1 MSLPVLPVF
10 LPSLSCFVLHG
21 SEDSARART
30 RGGPPLLVVKPRNR
44 RYRLRHSSRRTFTS
58 CVHKVK
64 PCSRELPVSWITPG
78 KCASY
83 RKDQP
88 GRLSEKLGGKRPRPA
103 RVDTPGP
110 KLCPNIASLNFG
122 GGPASLARG
131 GRVLGFASARTL
143 RVRKKALRAFFVP
156 GKPTSNSLSSLKTG
170 LNAH

>member
-110 KLCPNIASLNFG
+110 KLCPNIASINFLG
-122 GGPASLARG
+122 GLASLARG
-131 GRVLGFASARTL
+131 GPGARLRLGANTSCSQKSAPR
-143 RVRKKALRAFFVP
+143 FFCP
-156 GKPTSNSLSSLKTG
+156 GKTHKQFAFISENR
-170 LNAH
+170 A